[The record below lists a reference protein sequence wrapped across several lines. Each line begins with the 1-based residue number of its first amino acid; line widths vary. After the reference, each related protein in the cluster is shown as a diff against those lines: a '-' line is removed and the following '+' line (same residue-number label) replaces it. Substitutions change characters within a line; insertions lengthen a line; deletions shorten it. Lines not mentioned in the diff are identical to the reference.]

1 MKSFLAEVAQSL
13 YARYGADISS
23 LSILFPSRRARL
35 FFLDALSDIADRPMW
50 QPEWLS
56 IDDLM
61 SEISGLQVGD
71 RTRLITELFKV
82 YSRYHNETFDK
93 FYFWGDMLLTDFD
106 TVDKYCI
113 PADRLFAN
121 IADIKELEADISYL
135 KPEQLQIVAAFWR
148 NITDGASLTEEK
160 RKFLAVWRTLAPIY
174 HEYREHLS
182 SLGIAYAGMV
192 HRTAADMIAEGK
204 AKLSKSRRYVVAGFN
219 ALSTCEQ
226 RLMKFLS
233 STFAT
238 EFFWEYDDY
247 YTKKPEQEA
256 GMFLRQ
262 NLNMFPQQGATSHDN
277 FRNVGSVTA
286 ISTVSNVVQCKYVAE
301 ILRELATKGPL
312 DKSTAIVLTDEN
324 LLEPLLHSLP
334 KKVGK
339 VNVTMGYPLRQ
350 TPVYTLVER
359 LLELQR
365 HSRVDS
371 DGNVLFYHVDVV
383 GLLTHPYVVDAEPEQ
398 VAQLLATVRKN
409 RRVMIDCGALV
420 RGGVPAAVFKRVEE
434 DWRALSAYLQD
445 VIARVAAAP
454 TAEEDSSRRTEFLA
468 VMAEN
473 LAKLHNSLTECSEE
487 IVPKVYMSL
496 LKRHLQGV
504 RIPFEG
510 EPLEG
515 VQIMGILETRNLDF
529 RNVILLSM
537 NDDNFPGSHT
547 AQSSFVPYNLRYAYG
562 MPTPEHHE
570 GVYAYSFYRLMQRC
584 ENLYMLYCSHADERS
599 TGEPSRYIRQLEYE
613 TNFKIRHIE
622 VGVDVNLEDEEQIE
636 IEKSAKVLASMQR
649 FINPGA
655 KSKLSPTAF
664 SLYVDCP
671 LKFYFSVVAQ
681 LRNKDEIEEQ
691 IDDRILGNIFHYA
704 AQLLYSEIVAKG
716 DVAERLK
723 TLSKPEKLEQ
733 AVDEAI
739 RHEYLRT
746 EKVIPEE
753 YSGDLTLIRSVVL
766 RYLRNV
772 LAYDGNH
779 DNFCV
784 ERLEKTVYYDFP
796 FRVGGRELSLHFEG
810 ISARV
815 DSMSD
820 GSIRIIDYK
829 TGSNHLEYNSL
840 DALFNGSPDERVS
853 NITKTMLY
861 AMMMY
866 HTSGCDVRPVL
877 YYVRSMH
884 DADYSPL
891 LVDKSRKTTGDM
903 YSSMREEFESLVASK
918 LSEMYDPDVPFRQC
932 EDKKACVYC
941 DFREVCGR

>member
-192 HRTAADMIAEGK
+192 HRTAADMIAEGG
-204 AKLSKSRRYVVAGFN
+204 ATLAKSRRYVVAGFN

-238 EFFWEYDDY
+238 EFFWDYDDY

-334 KKVGK
+334 KQVGK

-371 DGNVLFYHVDVV
+371 DGNALFYHVDVV

-570 GVYAYSFYRLMQRC
+570 GVYAYYFYRLMQRC

-784 ERLEKTVYYDFP
+784 ERLEKPVFYDFP

-810 ISARV
+810 ISDRV